1 MPDPSDTLAAV
12 VRTLV
17 MYALAEAQAGHAR
30 TIQVTTD
37 GAAFSVADDG
47 RGHPLAREVEGTPYL
62 QLVYTHLD
70 HPFGAARGAPV
81 QLQGL
86 GLSLINTLCSEL
98 TSIVRK
104 PDATL
109 RLRFEHGRL
118 VEKVLS
124 EGPSAGKGNLLTG
137 KLRAGLAGP
146 GTDAPALRAW
156 LKRVQAASAGVRISF
171 NGEPVA

>member
-70 HPFGAARGAPV
+70 HPFGPCVGPLPGMRGDRLIAATPISSRRHR
-81 QLQGL
+81 Q
-86 GLSLINTLCSEL
+86 S
-98 TSIVRK
+98 
-104 PDATL
+104 
-109 RLRFEHGRL
+109 
-118 VEKVLS
+118 
-124 EGPSAGKGNLLTG
+124 
-137 KLRAGLAGP
+137 
-146 GTDAPALRAW
+146 PA
-156 LKRVQAASAGVRISF
+156 
-171 NGEPVA
+171 NCT